1 MTEATAISIA
11 NPEQDART
19 IFGFWLYLMT
29 DCILFATLFA
39 GYVVLHNGTFGG
51 PTGTQLF
58 NLHLALTQTLLLL
71 TSSFTCGLAML
82 AARRGQEKRV
92 LIGFGLSFL
101 LGACFVALEVNEFVH
116 MALEG
121 NSWKRNG
128 FLTGFFTLVGTHGC
142 HVTMGLL
149 WMVVTLPQVVRN
161 GLTSTTMR
169 RLTCLS
175 TYWHFLDI
183 VWIFVFTVV
192 YLMAFVN
199 SP

>member
-1 MTEATAISIA
+1 MTEATVISITS
-11 NPEQDART
+11 PDQDART

-39 GYVVLHNGTFGG
+39 GYAVLRNNTFGG
-51 PTGTQLF
+51 PSGAELV
-58 NLHLALTQTLLLL
+58 NLKLALTQTLLLL
-71 TSSFTCGLAML
+71 TSSFTCGLGML
-82 AARRGQEKRV
+82 AARRGQTRGLV
-92 LIGFGLSFL
+92 IGFALSFL
-101 LGACFVALEVNEFVH
+101 LGASFVALEINEFAH
-116 MALEG
+116 MAMEG
-121 NSWKRNG
+121 NSWKRSG
-128 FLTGFFTLVGTHGC
+128 FLTGFFSLVGTHGC

-149 WMVVTLPQVVRN
+149 WMLMTLPQVMRK
-161 GLTSTTMR
+161 GLTSTNMR

-199 SP
+199 